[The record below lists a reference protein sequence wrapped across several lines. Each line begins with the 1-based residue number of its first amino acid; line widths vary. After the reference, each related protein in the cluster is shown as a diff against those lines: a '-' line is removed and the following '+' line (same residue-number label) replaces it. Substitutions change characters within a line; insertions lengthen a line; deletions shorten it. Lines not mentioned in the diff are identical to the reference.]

1 MILNKSASVY
11 TKIIGLGLMEDVIKT
26 RWNLMGAEQK
36 MAIRNFLVDLLIKN
50 VNDENTTQHSSH
62 FINKMNYVIV
72 LIAKYEWTSTWPTFM
87 SEICSSSKSNQN
99 LCENNLKLL
108 QMLK

>member
-1 MILNKSASVY
+1 
-11 TKIIGLGLMEDVIKT
+11 MEDVIKMK
-26 RWNLMGAEQK
+26 WNLLNPEQK
-36 MAIRNFLVDLLIKN
+36 MGIRNFLVDLLIKN
-50 VNDENTTQHSSH
+50 VNDESNQQNLTHY
-62 FINKMNYVIV
+62 INKTNYVIV

>member
-1 MILNKSASVY
+1 
-11 TKIIGLGLMEDVIKT
+11 MEDVIKMK
-26 RWNLMGAEQK
+26 WNLMNPDQK

-50 VNDENTTQHSSH
+50 VNDETNVQNLTHY
-62 FINKMNYVIV
+62 INKMNYVIV

>member
-1 MILNKSASVY
+1 
-11 TKIIGLGLMEDVIKT
+11 MEDVIKT
-26 RWNLMGAEQK
+26 RWNLMTADQK
-36 MAIRNFLVDLLIKN
+36 MNIRNFLVDLLIKN
-50 VNDENTTQHSSH
+50 VTDESNSQFNTHY
-62 FINKMNYVIV
+62 INKMNYVVV

-99 LCENNLKLL
+99 LCENNLKML